1 MKVAK
6 KYVIPL
12 LFIATVLAGML
23 SPMQSA
29 VNGQV
34 GKELGDGNASAVVS
48 FGSGLVVMAVIIL
61 SRKSTRQ
68 QFVSIPSRIRAGRI
82 PWWSWLAGLCGAMVV
97 FSEGASASVL
107 GVATFQTTLISGM
120 VISGLLCDRFGIGVE
135 IKQPFNVPRV
145 LGAILAVAA
154 TVLVVLP
161 NWQAPSVI
169 GLAILPFLAGLL
181 AGWQPAGN
189 SAVARETGSMLV
201 SITWNFIVGFT
212 VLALALLIRVLI
224 GATSFHLPHTWWM
237 YLGGP
242 LGLLSIALMGLL
254 VRGLGLLLLG
264 LASTAGQLI
273 GSVLIDWLVP
283 ALGAQVYLVTVLGA
297 FVALVGAVIA
307 AIPSAKKRIRC
318 GGVTVHCVGTPN
330 GPRHWNVVPSRLQ
343 DVFRFNRKV
352 YHVHGNRDNKQ
363 PREPLLGAHPGLRAA
378 F

>member
-1 MKVAK
+1 MARCTPSWRTANRNTTECYWTPLQRRGGMLKGFQMTGRKMYMV
-6 KYVIPL
+6 PL

-34 GKELGDGNASAVVS
+34 GAELGDGNASAVVS
-48 FGSGLVVMAVIIL
+48 FGSGLVVMAIIIL
-61 SRKSTRQ
+61 ARSSTRR
-68 QFVSIPSRIRAGRI
+68 QFASIPAKI

-107 GVATFQTTLISGM
+107 GVATFQTTLICGM
-120 VISGLLCDRFGIGVE
+120 VISGLVCDRFGIGVDV
-135 IKQPFNVPRV
+135 KQPFNLPRV
-145 LGAILAVAA
+145 LGAILAVVA
-154 TVLVVLP
+154 TIMVVSP

-169 GLAILPFLAGLL
+169 GMAVLPFLAGLL

-212 VLALALLIRVLI
+212 VLTVVLLVRIALGQV
-224 GATSFHLPHTWWM
+224 SFHMPSQWWM

-283 ALGAQVYLVTVLGA
+283 ALGAQVYAITLIGTV
-297 FVALVGAVIA
+297 VALVGAMIA
-307 AIPSAKKRIRC
+307 AIPSAKAEQ
-318 GGVTVHCVGTPN
+318 
-330 GPRHWNVVPSRLQ
+330 GPIETAESVQ
-343 DVFRFNRKV
+343 
-352 YHVHGNRDNKQ
+352 
-363 PREPLLGAHPGLRAA
+363 A
-378 F
+378 

>member
-1 MKVAK
+1 MKIAK
-6 KYVIPL
+6 NHAVPF
-12 LFIATVLAGML
+12 LFVGTVLAGML

-34 GKELGDGNASAVVS
+34 GKELNDGNAAAVVS
-48 FGSGLVVMAVIIL
+48 FGSGLVVMALIIL
-61 SRKSTRQ
+61 ARKSTRR
-68 QFVSIPSRIRAGRI
+68 QFASIPSRIKANKI
-82 PWWSWLAGLCGAMVV
+82 PWWSWFAGLCGAMVV

-120 VISGLLCDRFGIGVE
+120 VLSGLLCDRFGIGVDV
-135 IKQPFNVPRV
+135 KQPFNVPRV

-169 GLAILPFLAGLL
+169 GMAVLPFAAGLL

-212 VLALALLIRVLI
+212 VLGVALLVRVLT
-224 GATSFHLPHTWWM
+224 GAVEFHLPSAWWM

-273 GSVLIDWLVP
+273 GSVLIDWMIP
-283 ALGAQVYLVTVLGA
+283 ALGAQVYALTVIGA
-297 FVALVGAVIA
+297 LVALVGAVIA
-307 AIPSAKKRIRC
+307 AIPSAKNESA
-318 GGVTVHCVGTPN
+318 VAAA
-330 GPRHWNVVPSRLQ
+330 
-343 DVFRFNRKV
+343 
-352 YHVHGNRDNKQ
+352 
-363 PREPLLGAHPGLRAA
+363 GAVA
-378 F
+378 

>member
-68 QFVSIPSRIRAGRI
+68 QFVSIPARIRAGRI

-169 GLAILPFLAGLL
+169 GLAVLPFLAGLL

-212 VLALALLIRVLI
+212 VLALALLIHVLI
-224 GATSFHLPHTWWM
+224 GATSFHLPRTWWM
-237 YLGGP
+237 YLGVP

-307 AIPSAKKRIRC
+307 AIPSAK
-318 GGVTVHCVGTPN
+318 N
-330 GPRHWNVVPSRLQ
+330 ES
-343 DVFRFNRKV
+343 D
-352 YHVHGNRDNKQ
+352 
-363 PREPLLGAHPGLRAA
+363 AA
-378 F
+378 ASQSIA